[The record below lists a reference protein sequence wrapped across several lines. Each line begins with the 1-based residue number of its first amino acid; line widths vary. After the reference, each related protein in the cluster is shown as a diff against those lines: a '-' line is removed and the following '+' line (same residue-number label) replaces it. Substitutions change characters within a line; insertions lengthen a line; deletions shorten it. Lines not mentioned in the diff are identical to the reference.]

1 MANTRKATRLTTAM
15 RDTAVD
21 RAPDAAPPVE
31 DNGTTNAPA
40 ATTSRSPQE
49 FYEQMVS
56 RPDIRELLRR
66 LSR

>member
-1 MANTRKATRLTTAM
+1 M